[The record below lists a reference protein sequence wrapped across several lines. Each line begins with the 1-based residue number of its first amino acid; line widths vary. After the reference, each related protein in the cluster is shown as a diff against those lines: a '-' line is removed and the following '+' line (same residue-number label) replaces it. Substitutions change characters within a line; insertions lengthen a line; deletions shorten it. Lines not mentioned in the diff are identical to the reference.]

1 LDLLPT
7 SRKFD
12 PDLLEL
18 MDRPDP
24 SKPELARA
32 LVNLQKLNRHFGSY
46 RIIRHFL
53 NRWLKPGETLTIL
66 DACTGSGDIPRL
78 VVEWARRRGSQVK
91 VLAVDMQPATL
102 EIARRRS
109 SLFPEI
115 SYLQADI
122 RSFEPGDRFDI
133 VLCSLALHHFG
144 WREAVETL
152 QRLSRLSD
160 RAVLISDLLR
170 SVSGILGVY
179 LLTSTV
185 FRHPMTKFDGRLS
198 IRRAFSF
205 AEMSSLALEAGWEG
219 FGHRRFLVSHQALWL
234 EKRSQERIQELG
246 GRE

>member
-1 LDLLPT
+1 MDLLPT

-24 SKPELARA
+24 STPELARA
-32 LVNLQKLNRHFGSY
+32 LINLQKLNRHFGSY

-53 NRWLKPGETLTIL
+53 TRWLKPGETVTIL
-66 DACTGSGDIPRL
+66 DACTGFGDIPRL
-78 VVEWARRRGSQVK
+78 MVEWARRRGSHVK
-91 VLAVDMQPATL
+91 VLAVDMQAATL
-102 EIARRRS
+102 DIARRRS
-109 SLFPEI
+109 TLFPEI
-115 SYLQADI
+115 SYVQGDI

-133 VLCSLALHHFG
+133 VLCSLALHHFAWG
-144 WREAVETL
+144 EAVEIL
-152 QRLSRLSD
+152 QRLSRLSGS
-160 RAVLISDLLR
+160 AVLISDLVR

-198 IRRAFSF
+198 IQRAFSF
-205 AEMSSLALEAGWEG
+205 AEMGSLALEAGWKG

-234 EKRSQERIQELG
+234 EKKS
-246 GRE
+246 

>member
-1 LDLLPT
+1 MDLLRI

-24 SKPELARA
+24 STTELARA
-32 LVNLQKLNRHFGSY
+32 LINLQKLNRHFGSH

-66 DACTGSGDIPRL
+66 DACTGFGDIPRL
-78 VVEWARRRGSQVK
+78 VVEWARRRESHVK

-115 SYLQADI
+115 SYVQADI
-122 RSFEPGDRFDI
+122 RSFESADRFDI
-133 VLCSLALHHFG
+133 VLCSLALHHFA
-144 WREAVETL
+144 WREAVEIL
-152 QRLSRLSD
+152 QKLSRLGD
-160 RAVLISDLLR
+160 RAVLISDLVR
-170 SVSGILGVY
+170 SITGIFGVY
-179 LLTSTV
+179 LLTSTI
-185 FRHPMTKFDGRLS
+185 FRNPMTKFDGRLS

-205 AEMSSLALEAGWEG
+205 AEMRRLAVEAGWER
-219 FGHRRFLVSHQALWL
+219 FEHRRFLVSHQALWL
-234 EKRSQERIQELG
+234 ERDSGVAASK
-246 GRE
+246 